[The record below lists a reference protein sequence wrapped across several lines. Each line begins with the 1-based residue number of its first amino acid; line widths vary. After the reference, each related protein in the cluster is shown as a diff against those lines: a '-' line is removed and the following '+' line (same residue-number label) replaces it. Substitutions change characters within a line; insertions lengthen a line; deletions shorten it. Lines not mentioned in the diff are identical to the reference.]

1 MNTNVIV
8 LDETLA
14 EQFEKALTEREE
26 IIKNPQAVAGCI
38 NAIHDELKQIEEEF
52 FNGIFFA

>member
-26 IIKNPQAVAGCI
+26 IIKNPQAVVDCI
-38 NAIHDELKQIEEEF
+38 NATRDELKQIEEEF
-52 FNGIFFA
+52 LNGIFFA

>member
-14 EQFEKALTEREE
+14 AEFETALAEREQNLT
-26 IIKNPQAVAGCI
+26 NPQAVVDCI
-38 NAIHDELKQIEEEF
+38 NATRDELKQIEEEF
-52 FNGIFFA
+52 LNGIFFA